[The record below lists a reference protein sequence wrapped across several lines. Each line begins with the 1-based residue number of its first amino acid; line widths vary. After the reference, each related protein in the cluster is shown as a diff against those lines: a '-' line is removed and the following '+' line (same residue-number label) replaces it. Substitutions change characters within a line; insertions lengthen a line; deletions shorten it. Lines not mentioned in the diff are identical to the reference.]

1 MTAIIKFLFALIII
15 IFLIDLSSSD
25 DAVDL
30 NQISSTESTIKENKN
45 TSNII
50 IFDQNFAYRTTDE
63 ITKKLNLNLNECNRL
78 NEIVGSYVREQV
90 QIFQKEQSV
99 FKAWSDNNET
109 SNALKQQKAD
119 LVDEYFFYANEY
131 IKLYAVIDITLN
143 QYPECFDADI
153 HYSKNENGYI
163 WNNPDINMYRSIQR
177 TKELLVDSR
186 SYYADRIFYM
196 QRNTEYESLINR
208 TIDFG
213 ETRDR

>member
-78 NEIVGSYVREQV
+78 NEIVGSYVGNKYKFSKKSNPFLKHGVTIMKHQML
-90 QIFQKEQSV
+90 S
-99 FKAWSDNNET
+99 NN
-109 SNALKQQKAD
+109 K
-119 LVDEYFFYANEY
+119 
-131 IKLYAVIDITLN
+131 KLI
-143 QYPECFDADI
+143 
-153 HYSKNENGYI
+153 
-163 WNNPDINMYRSIQR
+163 
-177 TKELLVDSR
+177 
-186 SYYADRIFYM
+186 
-196 QRNTEYESLINR
+196 
-208 TIDFG
+208 
-213 ETRDR
+213 